1 MVGLSSYIGSCTV
14 WNKIRSELRKK
25 ILFKLTWLIH
35 TVRPNTVAGEA
46 GHVRLE
52 RPIDSSS
59 DKTVCAPKV
68 AEKGRYSRDL
78 INKPLTDPDFCSC
91 FQHVLLFS
99 RGIWEIH
106 AEFLAFFVQ
115 NLQIISHNSCHW
127 SLVVTHIWTSSFWR
141 LYPPP
146 PTAYRVPSYF
156 FRRTAYRVK
165 FYWRTKYYMCQAF
178 SQQYEPYARWN
189 AIKTLADD

>member
-1 MVGLSSYIGSCTV
+1 MVMTVMGKLKWTHASILNNSFHLVTLSVLHIFSRT
-14 WNKIRSELRKK
+14 LT
-25 ILFKLTWLIH
+25 LFNNVNMQMFNNFSSVY

-68 AEKGRYSRDL
+68 AEKGPYSRDL

-91 FQHVLLFS
+91 CQHVPLFS

-115 NLQIISHNSCHW
+115 NLQIISHNSCH
-127 SLVVTHIWTSSFWR
+127 
-141 LYPPP
+141 
-146 PTAYRVPSYF
+146 
-156 FRRTAYRVK
+156 
-165 FYWRTKYYMCQAF
+165 
-178 SQQYEPYARWN
+178 
-189 AIKTLADD
+189 

>member
-1 MVGLSSYIGSCTV
+1 MRCIAFLHKFVGFLQNSFMCI
-14 WNKIRSELRKK
+14 N
-25 ILFKLTWLIH
+25 

-68 AEKGRYSRDL
+68 AEKGPYSRDL
-78 INKPLTDPDFCSC
+78 INKPLTDSDFCSC
-91 FQHVLLFS
+91 CQHVLLFS

-115 NLQIISHNSCHW
+115 NLKIISHNSCH
-127 SLVVTHIWTSSFWR
+127 
-141 LYPPP
+141 
-146 PTAYRVPSYF
+146 
-156 FRRTAYRVK
+156 
-165 FYWRTKYYMCQAF
+165 
-178 SQQYEPYARWN
+178 
-189 AIKTLADD
+189 

>member
-1 MVGLSSYIGSCTV
+1 MHVRVFNDLFADARTKDYKSYPKRCV
-14 WNKIRSELRKK
+14 RHFE
-25 ILFKLTWLIH
+25 FY

-68 AEKGRYSRDL
+68 AEKGPYSRDL
-78 INKPLTDPDFCSC
+78 INKPLTDPDFCFC
-91 FQHVLLFS
+91 CQHVLLFS

-115 NLQIISHNSCHW
+115 NYRSYPTIHAIDH
-127 SLVVTHIWTSSFWR
+127 SS
-141 LYPPP
+141 
-146 PTAYRVPSYF
+146 S
-156 FRRTAYRVK
+156 RTYGRAHSVK
-165 FYWRTKYYMCQAF
+165 G
-178 SQQYEPYARWN
+178 
-189 AIKTLADD
+189 